1 MNGMN
6 STFVCGLI
14 VVLGTGLLP
23 LYAQSPEG
31 VGSPKAAG
39 RNDPFGVEKSVLTES
54 SKQAAEPAAA
64 KDEFCHCVNQKESA
78 AAKKIEQALSGPLR
92 SSGLDVAD
100 VPLSDLLTQLQAEY
114 QIQIQMDRA
123 ALEAAG
129 VGTDAPVTKSL
140 HNISLRSALRLTLE
154 PLDLT
159 WILRDEV
166 LMITTAEAANRR
178 LVTCVYNVQGLVD
191 DSDPKSMDGLINA
204 VHACVAP
211 DTWATNGGKQA
222 DIRALKPGLLVVS
235 QTPSIHEEING
246 LLAKIRK
253 VREQVPATKSR
264 PSRQPEKVRDAGE
277 NSANANPFGG

>member
-1 MNGMN
+1 MGGMK
-6 STFVCGLI
+6 SVFVCGLI
-14 VVLGTGLLP
+14 VLAGTVILP
-23 LYAQSPEG
+23 AREPGQEG
-31 VGSPKAAG
+31 AETSKTAP
-39 RNDPFGVEKSVLTES
+39 RTDPFGAEKSVLSES
-54 SKQAAEPAAA
+54 SKPEAEPAAA

-78 AAKKIEQALSGPLR
+78 AAKKIEQALAAPLH

-100 VPLSDLLTQLQAEY
+100 VPLSDVMTQLQGEY
-114 QIQIQMDRA
+114 QIQIQIDRA

-129 VGTDAPVTKSL
+129 VGADSPITKSL
-140 HNISLRSALRLTLE
+140 HNISLRSALKLALE

-159 WILRDEV
+159 WIIRDEV
-166 LMITTAEAANRR
+166 LMITTTEAANRR

-191 DSDPKSMDGLINA
+191 DSDPKSMDGLIGA

-235 QTPSIHEEING
+235 QTPSVHEEING

-264 PSRQPEKVRDAGE
+264 PTKQPEKVRDPGE
-277 NSANANPFGG
+277 NHAEKNPFGG